1 MKKLSF
7 LLAGLL
13 ISGGAYASNVKMTNY
28 ETVKQK
34 AMGGATILSEVNENA
49 LVNNPALLNEI
60 DKWELNIFGMSVSV
74 STDTM
79 DTADGIMS
87 MMDDIDSLGDGD
99 DEKIISLLEA
109 YLEGIPWT
117 DDDTEI
123 TYNTDLAKLSNK
135 KLVLDLTQVI
145 AYAKKNFGVGI
156 FTAINVNDMRLINNP
171 VSPEIKV
178 DIGGTVQVPIGF
190 SYDFGKKNQYVIGTA
205 VKAVIGGNATAEL
218 DATDLAED
226 GDIPIT
232 VQSYT
237 GMALDLGGIYRTG
250 YLNYALTINNAFSK
264 LDVTEKVG
272 DGDEVDITGKKL
284 PLTVNFAISNK
295 YDKKDRLDKWWD
307 KNVFWTLELKNLTNT
322 DLDADG
328 EKDDNL
334 YKKIHFGASSMVFNN
349 KWIKLDLRAG
359 LNQGY
364 PTYGFGTEMFSL
376 VNLDYAY
383 STRELGPHIGMK
395 EETLHSITIDFRM

>member
-1 MKKLSF
+1 MKKLSL

-34 AMGGATILSEVNENA
+34 SMGGATILSEVNENA

-74 STDTM
+74 SPDTM

-87 MMDDIDSLGDGD
+87 MMDDLDSIG
-99 DEKIISLLEA
+99 
-109 YLEGIPWT
+109 
-117 DDDTEI
+117 DDDTNI
-123 TYNTDLAKLSNK
+123 IDLLTAYLNGKDVVINSTTYNTEHYKLSNQ

-145 AYAKKNFGVGI
+145 AYAKKDFGVGM
-156 FTAINVNDMRLINNP
+156 FTAINVNDMRLINKF
-171 VSPEIKV
+171 VPEIKL
-178 DIGGTVQVPIGF
+178 DISGTIQVPIGVAHA
-190 SYDFGKKNQYVIGTA
+190 FGDKKQYVVGTS
-205 VKAVIGGNATAEL
+205 VKAVAGLNATAEA
-218 DATDLAED
+218 DAYDLAASDED
-226 GDIPIT
+226 VPYIA
-232 VQSYT
+232 QSYS
-237 GMALDLGGIYRTG
+237 GMAMDLGFIYKTG
-250 YLNYALTINNAFSK
+250 YLNYALTLNNAFSS
-264 LDVTEKVG
+264 LDVTTEENDVETESSG
-272 DGDEVDITGKKL
+272 KL

>member
-13 ISGGAYASNVKMTNY
+13 ISGGVYASNVKMTQY
-28 ETVKQK
+28 ESVKQK
-34 AMGGATILSEVNENA
+34 SMGGATILSEVNENA

-60 DKWELNIFGMSVSV
+60 DKWELNLFGMSVSI
-74 STDTM
+74 SKDTV
-79 DTADGIMS
+79 DTANGVKS
-87 MMDDIDSLGDGD
+87 MLDDIDSLGDGND
-99 DEKIISLLEA
+99 DKIISLLQA
-109 YLEGIPWT
+109 YLDGTTWT
-117 DDDTEI
+117 DDLTGV
-123 TYNTDLAKLSNK
+123 TYNTDLNKLSNK

-171 VSPEIKV
+171 VSPEIKM
-178 DIGGTVQVPIGF
+178 DISGTVQVPVGF
-190 SYDFGKKNQYVIGTA
+190 SFDFGNKSQYVIGTA
-205 VKAVIGGNATAEL
+205 VKAVAGGNAIADL
-218 DATDLAED
+218 DATDLAAN

-232 VQSYT
+232 IQSYS
-237 GMALDLGGIYRTG
+237 GMALDLGGIYKTG

-272 DGDEVDITGKKL
+272 DGAEVDISGKKL

-307 KNVFWTLELKNLTNT
+307 KYVFWTLELKNLTNT
-322 DLDADG
+322 DLNADG
-328 EKDDNL
+328 EKDDNF

-364 PTYGFGTEMFSL
+364 PTYGFGTELFSL

>member
-13 ISGGAYASNVKMTNY
+13 ISSGTYASNVKMTNY

-60 DKWELNIFGMSVSV
+60 DKWELNLFGMSVSV
-74 STDTM
+74 SPDTI
-79 DTADGIMS
+79 DTADGIQS
-87 MMDDIDSLGDGD
+87 MMDALDSIGDNNDDEIVNLLSAYLDGTEVVIDS
-99 DEKIISLLEA
+99 
-109 YLEGIPWT
+109 T
-117 DDDTEI
+117 
-123 TYNTDLAKLSNK
+123 TYNTEHYKLSNQ

-145 AYAKKNFGVGI
+145 AYAKKNFGVGM
-156 FTAINVNDMRLINNP
+156 FTALKVNDLRLINKP
-171 VSPEIKV
+171 VSPEIKL
-178 DIGGTVQVPIGF
+178 DISGTIQVPIGVAHA
-190 SYDFGKKNQYVIGTA
+190 FGDKKQYIVGTSI
-205 VKAVIGGNATAEL
+205 KAVAGLNATAEV
-218 DATDLAED
+218 DATDLAND
-226 GDIPIT
+226 SNDTIPYIA
-232 VQSYT
+232 QSYS
-237 GMALDLGGIYRTG
+237 GMAMDLGFIYKTG
-250 YLNYALTINNAFSK
+250 YLNYALTLNNALSS
-264 LDVTEKVG
+264 LDVTTE
-272 DGDEVDITGKKL
+272 ENDIETESSGKL

-295 YDKKDRLDKWWD
+295 YDKKDRLEKWWD

-322 DLDADG
+322 DLDTDG

-383 STRELGPHIGMK
+383 STRELGSHIGMK

>member
-13 ISGGAYASNVKMTNY
+13 ISGGVYASNVKMTQY
-28 ETVKQK
+28 ESVKQK
-34 AMGGATILSEVNENA
+34 SMGGATILSEVNENA

-60 DKWELNIFGMSVSV
+60 DKWELNLFGMSVSI
-74 STDTM
+74 SKDTV
-79 DTADGIMS
+79 DTANGVKS
-87 MMDDIDSLGDGD
+87 MLDDIDSLGDGND
-99 DEKIISLLEA
+99 DKIISLLQA
-109 YLEGIPWT
+109 YLDGTTWT
-117 DDDTEI
+117 DDLTGV
-123 TYNTDLAKLSNK
+123 TYNTDLNKLSNK

-171 VSPEIKV
+171 VSPEIKM
-178 DIGGTVQVPIGF
+178 DISGTVQIPVGF
-190 SYDFGKKNQYVIGTA
+190 SFDFGNKSQYVIGTA
-205 VKAVIGGNATAEL
+205 VKAVAGGNAIADL
-218 DATDLAED
+218 DATDLAAD

-232 VQSYT
+232 IQSYS
-237 GMALDLGGIYRTG
+237 GMALDLGGIYKTG

-272 DGDEVDITGKKL
+272 DGAEVDISGKKL

-307 KNVFWTLELKNLTNT
+307 KYVFWTLELKNLTNT
-322 DLDADG
+322 DLNADG
-328 EKDDNL
+328 EKDDNF

-364 PTYGFGTEMFSL
+364 PTYGFGTELFSL

>member
-1 MKKLSF
+1 MKNKKKYIVGTSIKAV
-7 LLAGLL
+7 AGL
-13 ISGGAYASNVKMTNY
+13 
-28 ETVKQK
+28 
-34 AMGGATILSEVNENA
+34 
-49 LVNNPALLNEI
+49 
-60 DKWELNIFGMSVSV
+60 
-74 STDTM
+74 
-79 DTADGIMS
+79 
-87 MMDDIDSLGDGD
+87 
-99 DEKIISLLEA
+99 
-109 YLEGIPWT
+109 
-117 DDDTEI
+117 
-123 TYNTDLAKLSNK
+123 
-135 KLVLDLTQVI
+135 
-145 AYAKKNFGVGI
+145 
-156 FTAINVNDMRLINNP
+156 
-171 VSPEIKV
+171 
-178 DIGGTVQVPIGF
+178 
-190 SYDFGKKNQYVIGTA
+190 
-205 VKAVIGGNATAEL
+205 NATAEV
-218 DATDLAED
+218 DATDLAND
-226 GDIPIT
+226 SNDTIPYIA
-232 VQSYT
+232 QSYS
-237 GMALDLGGIYRTG
+237 GMAMDLGFIYKTG
-250 YLNYALTINNAFSK
+250 YLNYALTLNNALSS
-264 LDVTEKVG
+264 LDVTTE
-272 DGDEVDITGKKL
+272 ENDIETESSGKL

>member
-13 ISGGAYASNVKMTNY
+13 ISGGVYASNVKMTQY
-28 ETVKQK
+28 ESVKQK
-34 AMGGATILSEVNENA
+34 SMGGATILSEVNENA

-60 DKWELNIFGMSVSV
+60 DKWELNLFGMSVSI
-74 STDTM
+74 SKDTV
-79 DTADGIMS
+79 DTANGVKS
-87 MMDDIDSLGDGD
+87 MLDDIDSLGDGND
-99 DEKIISLLEA
+99 DKIISLLQA
-109 YLEGIPWT
+109 YLDGTTWT
-117 DDDTEI
+117 DDLTGV
-123 TYNTDLAKLSNK
+123 TYNTDLNKLSNK

-171 VSPEIKV
+171 VSPEIKM
-178 DIGGTVQVPIGF
+178 DISGTVQVPVGF
-190 SYDFGKKNQYVIGTA
+190 SFDFGNKSQYVIGTA
-205 VKAVIGGNATAEL
+205 VKAVAGGNAIADL
-218 DATDLAED
+218 DATDLAAD

-232 VQSYT
+232 IQSYS
-237 GMALDLGGIYRTG
+237 GMALDLGGIYKTG

-272 DGDEVDITGKKL
+272 DGAEVDISGKKL

-307 KNVFWTLELKNLTNT
+307 KYVFWTLELKNLTNT
-322 DLDADG
+322 DLNADG
-328 EKDDNL
+328 EKDDNF

-364 PTYGFGTEMFSL
+364 PTYGFGTELFSL